1 MKNIKKMILALVSL
15 CCLGACSKN
24 SSDGKLKVVATIF
37 PEYDWVIS
45 ILGDKAADANV
56 TMLLDNGVDLHSYNP
71 SVQDMAKLSDA
82 DVFIHVGGESDEW
95 VEDALKAVKNKNM
108 KVVNLLE
115 VLGDRVKE
123 EEIVEGMEHEHHHE
137 GEDEHHHEGENE
149 HHHEG
154 EDELHHEGEDEHHH
168 EGKDEHHHEGEDEH
182 HHEGEDEHHHH
193 EHEGERDEHVWLSLK
208 NAQILCAAIN
218 DALCAADKE
227 HADIYRANLAAY
239 TRELAALD
247 AAYAKVI
254 SSAGKKT
261 LLFGDRFPFRYLVD
275 DYGLS
280 YYAAF
285 AGCSAETE
293 ASFKTIA
300 FLSAKLDEL
309 TLPAVCKIESGDGKI
324 AETLIKNSKTKAA
337 KILTLDSMQST
348 TSKQVA
354 DGASYLNI
362 MAENLQVLKEA
373 LQ

>member
-45 ILGDKAADANV
+45 ILGDKAADANI

-95 VEDALKAVKNKNM
+95 VEDALKTVKNKKM

-137 GEDEHHHEGENE
+137 GEDEHHHEGE
-149 HHHEG
+149 
-154 EDELHHEGEDEHHH
+154 
-168 EGKDEHHHEGEDEH
+168 
-182 HHEGEDEHHHH
+182 DEHHHH
-193 EHEGERDEHVWLSLK
+193 EHGEERDEHVWLSLK
-208 NAQILCAAIN
+208 NAQILCAAIS

-247 AAYAKVI
+247 AAYAKAI
-254 SSAGKKT
+254 SSASKKT

-309 TLPAVCKIESGDGKI
+309 TLPAVCKIESSDGKI